1 MCLNT
6 IYCRSD
12 ICCLLS
18 NGLKAVIVVNTLMA
32 TVQAMFR
39 EGIECVKCVSSGMKS
54 SNPILLNSIFFTS
67 AIHFTLGIV
76 IP

>member
-1 MCLNT
+1 
-6 IYCRSD
+6 
-12 ICCLLS
+12 
-18 NGLKAVIVVNTLMA
+18 MA

-54 SNPILLNSIFFTS
+54 SNPILLSSIFFTS